1 MLRFFRPVFLLF
13 RRNFLSPAA
22 AHDFSLSGLDEKQQ
36 LVSISLYPRMF
47 AIRGNLILNIYKGD
61 IYGYLE
67 NGFLEDRTFFL
78 QRGRGKE
85 DNTSR
90 QYSRILL
97 RTFLTRTF
105 FEHSGTA
112 TGNLHRLVIT

>member
-1 MLRFFRPVFLLF
+1 MDSWRIER
-13 RRNFLSPAA
+13 
-22 AHDFSLSGLDEKQQ
+22 
-36 LVSISLYPRMF
+36 
-47 AIRGNLILNIYKGD
+47 
-61 IYGYLE
+61 
-67 NGFLEDRTFFL
+67 FFL
-78 QRGRGKE
+78 QRGRDKE
-85 DNTSR
+85 DTSR

>member
-1 MLRFFRPVFLLF
+1 M
-13 RRNFLSPAA
+13 
-22 AHDFSLSGLDEKQQ
+22 
-36 LVSISLYPRMF
+36 
-47 AIRGNLILNIYKGD
+47 D
-61 IYGYLE
+61 IWKMDSWRIE
-67 NGFLEDRTFFL
+67 RFFL

-112 TGNLHRLVIT
+112 TGNLHRLAIT